1 MNVKMKKLLLASV
14 ITLVLLL
21 AAFVTVFAD
30 NGPHGSFAATTDA
43 CAGCHRAHS
52 AAVGSNQLLVKSDA
66 VELCESCHDGSGA
79 GTDVVN
85 GVYHGTSEGTN
96 GGSLLAG
103 GFDNALMATAWSGK
117 YTPDAAYNATPRATT
132 SSHSLGVQGIV
143 YGSGAVNAT
152 EATMTLECTACH
164 DPHGNAGYLM
174 TVDVANPPAVSTTT
188 STVPPNTNYGKWT
201 SSTTK
206 VATYRLLRYQP
217 AGSGGFTAPSTAYNW
232 SGGAFP
238 ASSGTNTGWTVP
250 DGIATL
256 GAEWYTIGTAGT
268 ANNRSFA
275 VGDYNPGSATYAYNI
290 DATHNYVT
298 SAAYVAYFCAQC
310 HDRYFANT
318 RLRNGED
325 VSAFCGTPLYVGT
338 EPASGAAS
346 GNYIGIISLT
356 YYPDADKAAPW
367 VHPVSPTRCEPVVDA
382 STGALTAWGDTG
394 STGDA
399 VHTYMHSSGDVLR
412 TSADGAAVTIP
423 SGTNPTPITAPAS
436 VGRTC
441 VACHVAHGTAAQMTT
456 MAGQANQ
463 VYIQSGALA
472 TPSSVLLRM
481 DNRSLCLRCHASS
494 VGFTTAP

>member
-1 MNVKMKKLLLASV
+1 MNVKMKKLLIASV

-52 AAVGSNQLLVKSDA
+52 AQVGSNSLLVKA
-66 VELCESCHDGSGA
+66 NAETLCLSCHDGSGA

-117 YTPDAAYNATPRATT
+117 FTPDAAYNATSRATT
-132 SSHSLGVQGIV
+132 SAHSLGLQGIV

-152 EATMTLECTACH
+152 EATMTLECTSCH
-164 DPHGNAGYLM
+164 DPHGNGGFQM
-174 TVDVANPPAVSTTT
+174 TANVATPPAVSTAT
-188 STVPPNTNYGKWT
+188 STAPTNTSYGTWT

-217 AGSGGFTAPSTAYNW
+217 QGSGGFTAPAASNW

-238 ASSGTNTGWTVP
+238 ASGTTTGWTVP

-256 GAEWYTIGTAGT
+256 GAEWYTIGNSGT

-275 VGDYNPGSATYAYNI
+275 AGDYNPGSATYAYNI
-290 DATHNYVT
+290 DGTHNYVT
-298 SAAYVAYFCAQC
+298 SATNVAYFCAQC

-318 RLRNGED
+318 RLRNAED
-325 VSAFCGTPLYVGT
+325 VSAYCGSPLYAGGT

-346 GNYIGIISLT
+346 GLYIGNIQLN
-356 YYPDADKAAPW
+356 YYPDATKSAPW
-367 VHPVSPTRCEPVVDA
+367 IHPVNATRCEPVVDP
-382 STGALTAWGDTG
+382 STGAITAWGDSG
-394 STGDA
+394 STGDT

-412 TSADGAAVTIP
+412 TSVDGAAVTIP
-423 SGTNPTPITAPAS
+423 SGSNPNPITAPTS

-463 VYIQSGALA
+463 VYKQAGTA
-472 TPSSVLLRM
+472 SSVLLRM
-481 DNRSLCLRCHASS
+481 DNRSLCLRCHGSN